1 MKEEFR
7 EQMED
12 LKEKFAE
19 HLKVRG
25 KSQTTR
31 KKYPKEL
38 ARFFCWLLAEH
49 PKVSSLAEITR
60 DILSSYQTH
69 LYYAEHHK
77 CPGKTLAFST
87 QIGRLVAV
95 RSFFQFLLK
104 DGFILYDPS
113 SELELPPDRRKKTL
127 PRDIMTK
134 KEVLKV
140 LEEPNLQDVLGM
152 RDRAILEVL
161 YATGIR
167 STELCNLLLY
177 DIDFEGETLRVTQ
190 GKNAK
195 DRVVPLGKMA
205 GEFIQLYLSEAR
217 PHLTSDPDEK
227 HLFLSAHQR
236 PLCDRII
243 YDIVKRYVISAKLKK
258 KITTHSFR
266 HTCATHLLQGKAPIR
281 HIQEMLGHRSLST
294 TQIYTRVDLTD
305 LKKVF
310 KRCHPREHDES

>member
-1 MKEEFR
+1 MKKKFWEQIEE
-7 EQMED
+7 
-12 LKEKFAE
+12 LKEKFVE

-25 KSQTTR
+25 MSETTQE
-31 KKYPKEL
+31 KYPQKL
-38 ARFFCWLLAEH
+38 ARFLRWLKEKC
-49 PKVSSLAEITR
+49 PEVSSLAEITR
-60 DILSSYQTH
+60 DVLSSYQTY
-69 LYYAEHHK
+69 LYYAE
-77 CPGKTLAFST
+77 CQRRPGKALAFST
-87 QIGRLVAV
+87 QLGLLVAL
-95 RSFFQFLLK
+95 RSFFHFLLK
-104 DGFILYDPS
+104 DGFILYDPA

-140 LEEPNLQDVLGM
+140 LEEPNLQDVLGI

-177 DIDFEGETLRVTQ
+177 DIDFEAETLRVTQ

-195 DRVVPLGKMA
+195 DRVLPLGKMA
-205 GEFIQLYLSEAR
+205 EEFIQLYLSEAR
-217 PHLTSDPDEK
+217 PHLTSDPEEK
-227 HLFLSAHQR
+227 HLFLSCR
-236 PLCDRII
+236 GLPLSGVVVHS
-243 YDIVKRYVISAKLKK
+243 IVRRYVRSAKLKK

-266 HTCATHLLQGKAPIR
+266 HTCATHLLQGRAPIR

-294 TQIYTRVDLTD
+294 TQLYTRVDLTD

-310 KRCHPREHDES
+310 KRCHPREKDES